1 MPIAVSLWARMR
13 AGIDPGAASSSPA
26 VSMTVT
32 LWPAS
37 TASPSRRSR
46 VRPGMSDTSA
56 VRLAVRR
63 LNRVDLPTLGR
74 PTMAMTGGMGVL

>member
-1 MPIAVSLWARMR
+1 MR
-13 AGIDPGAASSSPA
+13 AGMDPGAASSSPA

-32 LWPAS
+32 LCPAS

-56 VRLAVRR
+56 VRLRR
-63 LNRVDLPTLGR
+63 QAIEKGR
-74 PTMAMTGGMGVL
+74 LADIGPADNGDNGGMGVRVSDAER